1 MTTTGEKHVY
11 CASICAEER
20 KPGKWQIFD
29 ILKELVPEEQ
39 YAYIQKWLH
48 ATSKKETATKELA
61 LIQEESRMPLVY
73 SLIV

>member
-20 KPGKWQIFD
+20 KPGKRQILD

-39 YAYIQKWLH
+39 YAYIQNGLMPPAKRKQQQKNWH
-48 ATSKKETATKELA
+48 SFKKKVEGLLFTL
-61 LIQEESRMPLVY
+61 
-73 SLIV
+73 

>member
-20 KPGKWQIFD
+20 KPGKRQILD

-39 YAYIQKWLH
+39 YAYIQKWQGTV
-48 ATSKKETATKELA
+48 A
-61 LIQEESRMPLVY
+61 
-73 SLIV
+73 SLWGFNNI